1 MTFRH
6 DHILQVTLNQDGK
19 LHRSTT
25 QVINIQEK
33 VEENYPI
40 HLQSTLDMKIDCL
53 TNLVLYLNSKVIKQ
67 SFVN

>member
-40 HLQSTLDMKIDCL
+40 HLQSTLDMKIDC
-53 TNLVLYLNSKVIKQ
+53 
-67 SFVN
+67 